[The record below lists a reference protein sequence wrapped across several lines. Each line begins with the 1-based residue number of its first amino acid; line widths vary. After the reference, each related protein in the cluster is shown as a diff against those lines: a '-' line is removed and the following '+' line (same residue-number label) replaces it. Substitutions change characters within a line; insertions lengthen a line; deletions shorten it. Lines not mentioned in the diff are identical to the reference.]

1 MSSLENTISNVLVQ
15 QDVEL
20 AQAIQ
25 KLQSD
30 PAKLSEFVSAR
41 KAELYDT
48 VTKEH
53 SDNFQKVYGDLG
65 RSTDVV
71 KNILYYHT
79 RNKDLD
85 GLQKAIFDKAKSE
98 ADAATFDSQNAKR
111 QFEINEWTASNK
123 GDTLFFLQLLF
134 ITLTITA
141 PLLYMSRLG
150 WIPNSVFYGLITLL
164 TIALVLTL
172 VVRIIYTTDIRD
184 NRFWNR
190 RRFAQMGGPPTPP
203 TCESIQEISSRL
215 QTGAKDLTSQAQDL
229 FDEGSGRVSAAYNI
243 LTAGAQAPK

>member
-1 MSSLENTISNVLVQ
+1 MTSLDSTINNVLVQ

-30 PAKLSEFVSAR
+30 PGKLSEFVSAR

-65 RSTDVV
+65 RSSDVV

-98 ADAATFDSQNAKR
+98 ADAATFDSQSAKR

-141 PLLYMSRLG
+141 PLLYMSRIG
-150 WIPNSVFYGLITLL
+150 WIPNSVFYGLTTLL
-164 TIALVLTL
+164 TVALVLTL
-172 VVRIIYTTDIRD
+172 AVRIIYTKDVRD

-203 TCESIQEISSRL
+203 TCESIQEISSRGL
-215 QTGAKDLTSQAQDL
+215 GTARDLAGQAGSL
-229 FDEGSGRVSAAYNI
+229 GEEGVNRLSGAYNI
-243 LTAGAQAPK
+243 LTGGSS

>member
-1 MSSLENTISNVLVQ
+1 MTSLDNTINNVLVQ

-41 KAELYDT
+41 KAELYNT

-65 RSTDVV
+65 RSSDVV

-85 GLQKAIFDKAKSE
+85 GLQKSIFDKAKSE

-123 GDTLFFLQLLF
+123 SDTLFFLQLLF

-141 PLLYMSRLG
+141 PLLYLSRIGL
-150 WIPNSVFYGLITLL
+150 IPNSVFYGLTMLL
-164 TIALVLTL
+164 TVALVLTL
-172 VVRIIYTTDIRD
+172 TVRIIYTKDVRD

-203 TCESIQEISSRL
+203 TCEAIQEISSRGL
-215 QTGAKDLTSQAQDL
+215 GAARDLAGQAGSLGEEGVIRLTG
-229 FDEGSGRVSAAYNI
+229 AYNI
-243 LTAGAQAPK
+243 LSGGSS

>member
-1 MSSLENTISNVLVQ
+1 MSSLENTINNVLVQ

-20 AQAIQ
+20 TQAVQ

-30 PAKLSEFVSAR
+30 PAKLSEFVTAR

-53 SDNFQKVYGDLG
+53 SDNFQKVYGDFG
-65 RSTDVV
+65 RSSDVV

-123 GDTLFFLQLLF
+123 SDTLFFLQLLF

-141 PLLYMSRLG
+141 PLLYLSRIGLV
-150 WIPNSVFYGLITLL
+150 PNSVFYGLTLLL

-172 VVRIIYTTDIRD
+172 TVRIIYTKDVRD

-203 TCESIQEISSRL
+203 TCEAIQEISSRGL
-215 QTGAKDLTSQAQDL
+215 
-229 FDEGSGRVSAAYNI
+229 SAARDLAGQAESLGEKGVNRLTGVYNI
-243 LTAGAQAPK
+243 LSGGSS

>member
-1 MSSLENTISNVLVQ
+1 MTSLESTINNVLVQ
-15 QDVEL
+15 QDIEL
-20 AQAIQ
+20 AQAVQ

-65 RSTDVV
+65 RSSDVV

-134 ITLTITA
+134 IALTITA
-141 PLLYMSRLG
+141 PLLYMSRVG
-150 WIPNSVFYGLITLL
+150 WIPNSVFYGLTTLL
-164 TIALVLTL
+164 TIALVLTV
-172 VVRIIYTTDIRD
+172 VVRIIYTKDIRD

-203 TCESIQEISSRL
+203 TCEAIQEISSRGL
-215 QTGAKDLTSQAQDL
+215 SAVRDLAGQAENIGEESVNRL
-229 FDEGSGRVSAAYNI
+229 SGAYNI
-243 LTAGAQAPK
+243 LTGGN

>member
-1 MSSLENTISNVLVQ
+1 MPTLDSTINNVLVQ

-20 AQAIQ
+20 AQAIAELQ
-25 KLQSD
+25 KD
-30 PAKLSEFVSAR
+30 PAKLSQFVTER
-41 KAELYDT
+41 KGELYNT

-65 RSTDVV
+65 RSSDVV

-85 GLQKAIFDKAKSE
+85 GVQKAIFNKAKSE

-111 QFEINEWTASNK
+111 QFEMNEWSASNK
-123 GDTLFFLQLLF
+123 ADTLFFLQLLF

-150 WIPNSVFYGLITLL
+150 WVPTSVFYVLTTLL
-164 TIALVLTL
+164 TVALVLTV
-172 VVRIIYTTDIRD
+172 VVRIIYTKDSRD

-203 TCESIQEISSRL
+203 TCEAIQEISSRSL
-215 QTGAKDLTSQAQDL
+215 GAVKDLANQAEAAGEQGLDRLSNAYNALTGA
-229 FDEGSGRVSAAYNI
+229 
-243 LTAGAQAPK
+243 TA

>member
-1 MSSLENTISNVLVQ
+1 MTSLESTINNVLVQ
-15 QDVEL
+15 QDIEL
-20 AQAIQ
+20 AQAVQ

-30 PAKLSEFVSAR
+30 PQKLSEFVSAR

-65 RSTDVV
+65 RSSDVV

-141 PLLYMSRLG
+141 PLLYMSRAG
-150 WIPNSVFYGLITLL
+150 WIPNSVFYGLTTLL

-172 VVRIIYTTDIRD
+172 AVRIIYTKDVRD

-203 TCESIQEISSRL
+203 TCEAIQEISSRGL
-215 QTGAKDLTSQAQDL
+215 NAAQDL
-229 FDEGSGRVSAAYNI
+229 ASQAENIGEEGVNRLTGAFNI
-243 LTAGAQAPK
+243 LAGGNAS

>member
-1 MSSLENTISNVLVQ
+1 MTSLDNTINNILVQ

-30 PAKLSEFVSAR
+30 PAKLSQFVSAR
-41 KAELYDT
+41 KAELYNT

-53 SDNFQKVYGDLG
+53 SDNFQKVYGDLS
-65 RSTDVV
+65 RSSDVV

-141 PLLYMSRLG
+141 PLLYMSRIG
-150 WIPNSVFYGLITLL
+150 WIPNSVFYGLTTLL

-172 VVRIIYTTDIRD
+172 TVRIIYTKDLRD

-203 TCESIQEISSRL
+203 TCEAIQEISSRL
-215 QTGAKDLTSQAQDL
+215 QGDATDLASKAQTL
-229 FDEGSGRVSAAYNI
+229 AEQGSSRLTNAYTI
-243 LTAGAQAPK
+243 LTGSSSS

>member
-1 MSSLENTISNVLVQ
+1 MTSLENTINNVLVQ

-41 KAELYDT
+41 KAELYNT

-65 RSTDVV
+65 RSSDVV

-98 ADAATFDSQNAKR
+98 ADAATFDSQSAKR

-141 PLLYMSRLG
+141 PLLYMSRIGL
-150 WIPNSVFYGLITLL
+150 IPNSVFYSLTVLL
-164 TIALVLTL
+164 TVALVLTL
-172 VVRIIYTTDIRD
+172 AVRLIYTKDVRD
-184 NRFWNR
+184 MRFWNR

-203 TCESIQEISSRL
+203 TCEAIQEISTRV
-215 QTGAKDLTSQAQDL
+215 QNQAKDLSAQAQDV
-229 FDEGSGRVSAAYNI
+229 FEEGSGRLSAAYNI
-243 LTAGAQAPK
+243 LRG

>member
-1 MSSLENTISNVLVQ
+1 MTSLDNTINNVLVQ

-41 KAELYDT
+41 KAELYNT

-65 RSTDVV
+65 RSSDVV

-85 GLQKAIFDKAKSE
+85 GLQKSIFDKAKSE

-123 GDTLFFLQLLF
+123 SDTLFFLQLLF
-134 ITLTITA
+134 IALTITA
-141 PLLYMSRLG
+141 PLLYLSRIGL
-150 WIPNSVFYGLITLL
+150 IPNSVFYGLTMLL
-164 TIALVLTL
+164 TVALVLTL
-172 VVRIIYTTDIRD
+172 TVRIIYTKDVRD

-203 TCESIQEISSRL
+203 TCESIQEISSRSFGAARDL
-215 QTGAKDLTSQAQDL
+215 AGQAGSLGEEGVNRLTG
-229 FDEGSGRVSAAYNI
+229 AYNI
-243 LTAGAQAPK
+243 LSGGSS